1 MFNFLN
7 KIKAHPSNG
16 SSNTKITSNKNK
28 EYNTSYESLR
38 KESGRIVLLN
48 WLNGKPIDLIPPLE
62 FSREDMFNLNW
73 ISVKNKLIS
82 DKLLRIATPE
92 ETLPFL
98 KVKQL
103 KEILRSN
110 NQKISGKK
118 SELVKRIRDNVDE
131 DKYYDTLDQTL
142 ITSESGNQLLNKY
155 EKILWAHKRSTECLS
170 KTEEPIDIRVN
181 AVSFMNKIG
190 NGKKKED
197 DALDNYKNAVIF
209 HIKNNTYRQI
219 SIDLRQVALILNEQS
234 KLRESLFYFTASE
247 LFELSGMQFY
257 IEGELYANYFDLE
270 NVRSFSKTEILNLI
284 YSIPMNLDEYKLVIE
299 NVWKEYGKHLPSCSL
314 IRSKQEFINKMTVT
328 LQ

>member
-1 MFNFLN
+1 MFNILN

-16 SSNTKITSNKNK
+16 NSNTKITSNKN
-28 EYNTSYESLR
+28 YESLR

-82 DKLLRIATPE
+82 DKFLRIATPK

-98 KVKQL
+98 KVNQL

-118 SELVKRIRDNVDE
+118 SELVKRIKDNVDE
-131 DKYYDTLDQTL
+131 AKYYDTLDQTL
-142 ITSESGNQLLNKY
+142 VTSESGDQLLKKY
-155 EKILWAHKRSTECLS
+155 EKVLWAHKRSTECLS
-170 KTEEPIDIRVN
+170 QTDEPIDIRVN
-181 AVSFMNKIG
+181 AVSFMNKVG
-190 NGKKKED
+190 NGKNKED

-209 HIKNNTYRQI
+209 HIKDNNYRQI
-219 SIDLRQVALILNEQS
+219 SIDLRQVALMLKEQS

-270 NVRSFSKTEILNLI
+270 NIRSFSKAEILNLI

-299 NVWKEYGKHLPSCSL
+299 NVWKEYRKHLPNCSL